1 MRERTHEPKSQGGSR
16 KIGDLMTAAIQKLDG
31 RLSADG
37 QTKGMWAWTVL
48 RILLGWS
55 FVWAFL
61 DKMFGLGFAT
71 CRGGE
76 GVAGSSIDFMC
87 DSAMIQGGSPTFGLL
102 EFGTKGSHTGGLF
115 TWMASSGSGSIGLA
129 DILFML
135 ALLLGGVALML
146 GVGTRIAAIGSAI
159 LMAFMFLS
167 LDVWPDNNPIN
178 SSHSIEMA
186 VYLGIA
192 TVGPGTFSLQ
202 NWMVKRFPFMS
213 WAK

>member
-1 MRERTHEPKSQGGSR
+1 
-16 KIGDLMTAAIQKLDG
+16 MTTTIDQLDT
-31 RLSADG
+31 RLSVGD

-48 RILLGWS
+48 RILLGWA

-61 DKMFGLGFAT
+61 DKMFGLGFST
-71 CRGGE
+71 CRGFGGE
-76 GVAGSSIDFMC
+76 GVAPSSIDFLC
-87 DSAMIQGGSPTFGLL
+87 DASMIKGGSPTFGLL
-102 EFGTKGSHTGGLF
+102 EFGTKGSHTGSLF
-115 TWMASSGSGSIGLA
+115 SWMASSGPTSIGWA

-159 LMAFMFLS
+159 LMAFMFLA
-167 LDVWPDNNPIN
+167 LDVWPENNPVN
-178 SSHSIEMA
+178 TSHLIELF

-202 NWMVKRFPFMS
+202 NWMVKTFPFMS